1 MSLLKRRCTICAS
14 ENFRAH
20 TSYTVQSGEQ
30 RQVYRCLDCGEYFSQ
45 TKNTPIENLRT
56 PLSFI
61 QLVLDA
67 LNNGLGINATSAT
80 FHVSKNS
87 IYLWQARLAGLK
99 GVLLVYALCHE
110 FLEQFIE
117 GDELYTK
124 VEKNKP
130 PMDSEGW
137 TIVLMDRASR
147 FLWELSCGEKER
159 SLFEQ
164 AIQTLAQVVEKTT
177 DLALLTDGER
187 RYGNLLFDICHEVV
201 RTGRP
206 GRPKNTLPKGVKVRV
221 KNKGS
226 QAHKRG
232 PKRPKYQ
239 APHNEHPETEQNLPD
254 KDVHANHVEA
264 FNSALRRKLAC
275 YRRRTNTYAKKQPA
289 LQQRLDAHWV
299 LHNFVRNH
307 FTTKTV
313 PAVALGI
320 IYIGLSWLQLF
331 SIQYFPFN

>member
-1 MSLLKRRCTICAS
+1 MSLFTLHCPTCAGEHFRSHTTYKVQNGEKRQIY
-14 ENFRAH
+14 H
-20 TSYTVQSGEQ
+20 
-30 RQVYRCLDCGEYFSQ
+30 CLDCAAYFSQ
-45 TKNTPIENLRT
+45 TKDTPLENLRT
-56 PLSFI
+56 PLSLI

-67 LNNGLGINATSAT
+67 LNNGLGINAACAT

-87 IYLWQARLAGLK
+87 IYLWQVRLAGLK
-99 GVLLVYALCHE
+99 EVLVVYALCHE

-117 GDELYTK
+117 GDELDTK
-124 VEKNKP
+124 IEKNKP
-130 PMDSEGW
+130 PLASEGW
-137 TIVLMDRASR
+137 TIVLMERASR

-159 SLFEQ
+159 SLFEH

-177 DLALLTDGER
+177 ALALLTDGER
-187 RYGNLLFDICHEVV
+187 RYGNLLFEICCEVV

-206 GRPKNTLPKGVKVRV
+206 GRPKTTLSKGVKVRV

-239 APHNEHPETEQNLPD
+239 APHNEHPETEQNLSD
-254 KDVHANHVEA
+254 EDIHANHVEA

-275 YRRRTNTYAKKQPA
+275 YRRRTNTYAKKQSA
-289 LQQRLDAHWV
+289 LQQRLDVHWI
-299 LHNFVRNH
+299 LHNFVRKH
-307 FTTKTV
+307 FTTKKV

-320 IYIGLSWLQLF
+320 IAIGLSWQQLF